1 MKLPSG
7 PGQAIFLDR
16 DGTLIVDGDYL
27 SDPEKVE
34 LLPGAPEAL
43 ARLRQ
48 SGYLLF
54 LLTNQ
59 SGVGRGYFSLDDV
72 HRCNARMEELLGLP
86 RPIFDGICIA
96 PEAPDQPVLYRK
108 PSPRYID
115 ETVARL
121 SLDKAK
127 CWMAGD
133 KRSDVESGLLA
144 GINAAQIGGAPI
156 SGLPASVRR
165 FPSLFDFAL
174 AITSGQTVA

>member
-1 MKLPSG
+1 M
-7 PGQAIFLDR
+7 
-16 DGTLIVDGDYL
+16 
-27 SDPEKVE
+27 
-34 LLPGAPEAL
+34 
-43 ARLRQ
+43 
-48 SGYLLF
+48 
-54 LLTNQ
+54 
-59 SGVGRGYFSLDDV
+59 
-72 HRCNARMEELLGLP
+72 
-86 RPIFDGICIA
+86 
-96 PEAPDQPVLYRK
+96 LYRK